1 MRDWWIPFELEMSDG
16 FNRVSFLVAVLVE
29 GVNDQ
34 PVADSLM
41 DLPGSLYSTAEDEI
55 LVVQHPGVLE
65 NDLEADINSEGIDD
79 KKMIIPVEEERP
91 MLKEPFTQRFL
102 SKVQPPA
109 AWSMIQVDLLSLMR
123 LPLVRVIPIPFFT
136 MSLMEVICSQ
146 KMMSSRSP

>member
-1 MRDWWIPFELEMSDG
+1 MS
-16 FNRVSFLVAVLVE
+16 SFLVAVLVE

-34 PVADSLM
+34 PVADSLV

-79 KKMIIPVEEERP
+79 KKMIIPVEGRTTDVEGAIYS
-91 MLKEPFTQRFL
+91 RFL

-109 AWSMIQVDLLSLMR
+109 AWSMIQVDLLQFDALAVGQSYTDTVLYDVFDGSY
-123 LPLVRVIPIPFFT
+123 LFAEDDEFKVSVRARSST
-136 MSLMEVICSQ
+136 QCSE
-146 KMMSSRSP
+146 